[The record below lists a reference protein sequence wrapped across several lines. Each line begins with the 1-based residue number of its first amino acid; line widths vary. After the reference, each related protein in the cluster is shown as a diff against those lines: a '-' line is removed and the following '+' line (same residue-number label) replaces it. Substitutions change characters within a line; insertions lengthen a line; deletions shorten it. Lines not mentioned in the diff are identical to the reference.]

1 MSKPFR
7 CEKKPDHRF
16 CVDDGPVAHQINGFA
31 QWQMEHPH
39 RLLLRS
45 LPRVRDR
52 LAPGGEVQMRGRVG
66 HPRRWDDHRERV
78 ESLRAEPNFL
88 GEFPN
93 RGGLRRFT
101 GNVAHSSG
109 DFEHLTLEGRAV
121 LLDQHN
127 RRDPFGIEQ
136 QRNDADR
143 PRRTHD
149 VAHEDRAVGRLEIR
163 DRNRPDMT
171 LMDRAFSDAT
181 ESGHGSDARVRA
193 VRPGANER
201 RIDQIPEQRVWSIR
215 TALELGMRLSRD
227 PEGVIGQLD
236 ELDEAPVG

>member
-1 MSKPFR
+1 MSKPFC

-16 CVDDGPVAHQINGFA
+16 PVDDGPVAHQLDGFA
-31 QWQMEHPH
+31 QWQVEHPH

-52 LAPGGEVQMRGRVG
+52 LTPAREVQMRGCVR

-78 ESLRAEPNFL
+78 ECSRAEPNFF
-88 GEFPN
+88 GELPN
-93 RGGLRRFT
+93 RGDLRRFT
-101 GNVAHSSG
+101 GNVTHSCG
-109 DFEHLTLEGRAV
+109 DLEHLTLKGGSE
-121 LLDQHN
+121 LLDEHN
-127 RRDPFGIEQ
+127 RCDPFGIEQ
-136 QRNDADR
+136 QWDDSNC

-149 VAHEDRAVGRLEIR
+149 VAREGGAVGRLELR
-163 DRNRPDMT
+163 DRDRPDMT

-201 RIDQIPEQRVWSIR
+201 RVNQISEQRVRSVR
-215 TALELGMRLSRD
+215 AALELGMRLSRD

-236 ELDEAPVG
+236 ELDEATVG